1 MLPLPADLLSPLPL
15 SVPLEQLLLHAEPP
29 GVYGVWIEPDPM
41 RPPPRLPVS
50 IVSGAGSVAFLL
62 GADLAAVAAR
72 TARVLVRRGPGVAC
86 VPSCVLQSRRG
97 LEVAG
102 PDGRWTRVSLGPDQP
117 EAVLADRLAAGR
129 AVAASRVVYSVDSP
143 RSSPLG

>member
-15 SVPLEQLLLHAEPP
+15 SVPLGQLLLHAEPP
-29 GVYGVWIEPDPM
+29 GVYGVWIEPDPV
-41 RPPPRLPVS
+41 RPLPRLPVS
-50 IVSGAGSVAFLL
+50 VVSGAGSVAFLL

-72 TARVLVRRGPGVAC
+72 TVRVLMRRGPGIAC
-86 VPSCVLQSRRG
+86 MPSCVLRSRRG

-102 PDGRWTRVSLGPDQP
+102 PDGGWTRIPLGPDRP
-117 EAVLADRLAAGR
+117 ETVLADRLAAGR

-143 RSSPLG
+143 RSPPLG